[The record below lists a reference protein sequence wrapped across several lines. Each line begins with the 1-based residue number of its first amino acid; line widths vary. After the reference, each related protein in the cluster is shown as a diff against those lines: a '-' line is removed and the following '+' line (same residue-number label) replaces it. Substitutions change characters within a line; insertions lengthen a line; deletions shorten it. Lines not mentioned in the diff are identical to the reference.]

1 MLIVE
6 VMGGLG
12 NQLQQYALYRKMK
25 SMGKE
30 VKLDVSWY
38 TQKERQEG
46 VLAPRHLELSWFE
59 NLPMELC
66 TQEEKARLA
75 GGEGLGGKL
84 RRKLAPGTVRHFWE
98 TDLYHPEIFSFTEM
112 YLTGFWACE
121 KYYADILPQLRRE
134 IVFPSPKKLQ
144 NYLNNPDNNLNCGS
158 CPNLQ
163 KSQNWQNCENY
174 TTDRENLENIP
185 GKELYE
191 KNCRTIMEMKRN
203 LSVSI
208 HVRRGDY
215 LDPENAALF
224 GGICTEAYYEGAI
237 RYVLDRWPEAH
248 FYLFSDDPAYVRERY
263 RGERYTVVDW
273 NTGANSLY
281 DIQLMSSCRH
291 NICANSTFSF
301 WGARLNPNPDKIMI
315 RPAKHKN
322 SQGVDPEKL
331 HELWEGWVILDG
343 EGRVV

>member
-12 NQLQQYALYRKMK
+12 NQLQQYALYRKLK
-25 SMGKE
+25 SMGRE
-30 VKLDVSWY
+30 AKLDVSWY
-38 TQKERQEG
+38 TKKERQEG
-46 VLAPRHLELSWFE
+46 VLAPRSLELSYFKG
-59 NLPMELC
+59 LPMDIC
-66 TQEEKARLA
+66 TEAEKARLA

-98 TDLYHPEIFSFTEM
+98 TDLYHPEIFSFTDM

-121 KYYADILPQLRRE
+121 KYYADILPQLRKE
-134 IVFPSPKKLQ
+134 IVFPS
-144 NYLNNPDNNLNCGS
+144 S
-158 CPNLQ
+158 
-163 KSQNWQNCENY
+163 EEV
-174 TTDRENLENIP
+174 R
-185 GKELYE
+185 
-191 KNCRTIMEMKRN
+191 NCRTISEMKQN
-203 LSVSI
+203 MSVSI
-208 HVRRGDY
+208 HIRRGDY

-224 GGICTEAYYEGAI
+224 GGICTQAYYDGAI
-237 RYVLDRWPEAH
+237 RTVLDRCPDAH
-248 FYLFSDDPAYVRERY
+248 FYLFSDDPAYVREHY
-263 RGERYTVVDW
+263 RGEQYTVVDW
-273 NTGANSLY
+273 NTGVNSFY